1 MANINIH
8 RGDDTDCFDGGFFQV
23 DYTTNAYTIKK
34 LEVVIGSVT
43 KTFVSPT
50 FPLKINLKSSET
62 MINSVG
68 KYDINLVVLDE
79 SYRRLNI
86 ATGSTVTF
94 LDLSSPALIPYQTV
108 SVFDLSEVLPSSN
121 SSNNGGNDNSGDN
134 TDNNGDDNSGDNT
147 DNNGGN
153 DNTNT
158 DDTNTNTDDTQG
170 GTQGTDNPDQTQT
183 TDEPSNP

>member
-43 KTFVSPT
+43 KTFVNPT

-94 LDLSSPALIPYQTV
+94 LDLTSPALIPYQTV

-121 SSNNGGNDNSGDN
+121 SSNNG
-134 TDNNGDDNSGDNT
+134 DDNSGDNT
-147 DNNGGN
+147 DNNGGD

-170 GTQGTDNPDQTQT
+170 GTQDDTQGGTQDDTQGTDNPDQTQT
-183 TDEPSNP
+183 TDEPNNP